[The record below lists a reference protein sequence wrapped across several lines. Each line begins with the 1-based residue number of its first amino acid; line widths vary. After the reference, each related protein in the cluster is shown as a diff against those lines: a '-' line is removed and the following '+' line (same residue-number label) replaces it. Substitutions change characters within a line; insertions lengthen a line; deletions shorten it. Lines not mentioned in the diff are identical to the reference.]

1 MNTKEIYDYKIKIH
15 LKHETQFVLE
25 QIQSGQK
32 MSSIGHTWTE
42 MNKIEQSGLK
52 WTNVFKWTE

>member
-1 MNTKEIYDYKIKIH
+1 MDTKEIYDYRIKIH

-32 MSSIGHTWTE
+32 MSPIGQTWTE
-42 MNKIEQSGLK
+42 MNGI
-52 WTNVFKWTE
+52 